1 MTSKYK
7 QQRKCQN
14 IVKFLP
20 SITPEIYGLS
30 QNSSVAGVY
39 TIINIFGL
47 NFSLFG
53 PTGYSNVNFGPYI
66 NLPVIFLGSQTLSFE
81 IPTFAPAGSYSLS
94 VVNMLNPNPLYSNYV
109 SYTLTYTNP
118 LFTHSFFSNSVYYDS
133 GNTNIV
139 SNSSNKVYYNSNTV
153 YYNLTY
159 SNKLQ

>member
-14 IVKFLP
+14 IIKFLP
-20 SITPEIYGLS
+20 SITPEIYGVS
-30 QNSSVAGVY
+30 KNSSVAGVY
-39 TIINIFGL
+39 TIINIYGL

-94 VVNMLNPNPLYSNYV
+94 VVNMLNPNPLYSNSV

-118 LFTHSFFSNSVYYDS
+118 LFTHPFFSNSVYYDS

-139 SNSSNKVYYNSNTV
+139 SYNSNSASNTSNSLV
-153 YYNLTY
+153 YT
-159 SNKLQ
+159 STS